1 MTHLVH
7 TGLGLFQV
15 LEDFPHASKNI
26 TLEYLFDLISPLK
39 PRAFSIASSLKVCD
53 LDESKTDNQDY
64 ENETRHILNFQAHPN
79 NVQILMAVVKYKTNL
94 YKPRAGVCST
104 WLASLDKQVKNIK
117 IPVWIKKATISFP
130 KSLETPVIMIG
141 PGEIFL
147 LYSPQV

>member
-1 MTHLVH
+1 M
-7 TGLGLFQV
+7 
-15 LEDFPHASKNI
+15 
-26 TLEYLFDLISPLK
+26 
-39 PRAFSIASSLKVCD
+39 RAR
-53 LDESKTDNQDY
+53 QDY

-147 LYSPQV
+147 LYSLQV